1 MRNKR
6 GITLIALIITII
18 VMLILVAVVINVAYQ
33 ERLFEKARVAAY
45 NTQREAYKEELLSAV
60 ASTYDEI
67 TAENVK
73 KGLSKKWQVRDNED
87 ETLLIC
93 SVDEYVFIVN
103 KNKKTIQE
111 GENSLVFNSFNTKIS
126 ERGDIIISNLGI
138 SSNSDLYTKIGNI
151 DLSISNN
158 DNCKVIGKS
167 DSGDVNVDPKYNN
180 GNVEVNV
187 ETSRGNIKVS

>member
-73 KGLSKKWQVRDNED
+73 KD
-87 ETLLIC
+87 
-93 SVDEYVFIVN
+93 
-103 KNKKTIQE
+103 
-111 GENSLVFNSFNTKIS
+111 
-126 ERGDIIISNLGI
+126 
-138 SSNSDLYTKIGNI
+138 
-151 DLSISNN
+151 
-158 DNCKVIGKS
+158 
-167 DSGDVNVDPKYNN
+167 
-180 GNVEVNV
+180 
-187 ETSRGNIKVS
+187 